1 MISYMLLI
9 LAFKERIYSIMLD
22 SKDKLILD
30 ILQRDASLSVAELAD
45 KVSLTVSPCWKR
57 LKRLEDSGYILRRV
71 ALLNEQKLGL
81 ALTAFVNIK
90 TQNHSDTWFKKF
102 VVSVDGFAEV
112 TEFYRMAGEYD
123 YMMKVLVKDMVAFD
137 VFYKRLVNCVDGLTD
152 VTSSFAM
159 EGLKNT
165 TQLPIY

>member
-1 MISYMLLI
+1 
-9 LAFKERIYSIMLD
+9 MLD

-30 ILQRDASLSVAELAD
+30 LLQKDASLSVAELAE
-45 KVSLTVSPCWKR
+45 KVNLTVSPCWKR
-57 LKRLEDSGYILRRV
+57 LKRLQDENYILKRV

-90 TQNHSDTWFKKF
+90 TQNHSNAWFDRF
-102 VVSVDGFAEV
+102 VTGVGDFAEV
-112 TEFYRMAGEYD
+112 IEFYRMAGEYD
-123 YMMKVLVKDMVAFD
+123 YMMKVLVKDMAAFD

-159 EGLKNT
+159 EELKNT
-165 TQLPIY
+165 TQLPLF

>member
-1 MISYMLLI
+1 
-9 LAFKERIYSIMLD
+9 MLD

-30 ILQRDASLSVAELAD
+30 LLQKDASLSVAELAE
-45 KVSLTVSPCWKR
+45 KVNLTVSPCWKR
-57 LKRLEDSGYILRRV
+57 LKRLEDDNYILKRV

-90 TQNHSDTWFKKF
+90 TQNHSNAWFDRF
-102 VVSVDGFAEV
+102 VAGVGDFAEV
-112 TEFYRMAGEYD
+112 IEFYRMAGEYD
-123 YMMKVLVKDMVAFD
+123 YMMKVLVKDMAAFD

-159 EGLKNT
+159 EELKNT
-165 TQLPIY
+165 TQLPLF

>member
-1 MISYMLLI
+1 
-9 LAFKERIYSIMLD
+9 MLD

-123 YMMKVLVKDMVAFD
+123 YMMKVLVKDMAAFD

-165 TQLPIY
+165 TQLPIS

>member
-1 MISYMLLI
+1 
-9 LAFKERIYSIMLD
+9 MLD

-30 ILQRDASLSVAELAD
+30 LLQKDASLSVAELAEQ
-45 KVSLTVSPCWKR
+45 VNLTVSPCWKR
-57 LKRLEDSGYILRRV
+57 LKRLQDENYILKRV

-90 TQNHSDTWFKKF
+90 TQNHSNAWFDRF
-102 VVSVDGFAEV
+102 VAGVGDFAEV
-112 TEFYRMAGEYD
+112 IEFYRMAGEYD
-123 YMMKVLVKDMVAFD
+123 YMMKVLVKDMAAFD

-159 EGLKNT
+159 EELKNT
-165 TQLPIY
+165 TQLPLF